1 MPLRFA
7 LIGLG
12 IIAGFTIGFL
22 TRPSLFGQKYPLSLL
37 TGDNPMDAPF
47 KAELMQHMGLTTG
60 LGLVAT
66 VVLVLVLSAAK
77 KI

>member
-12 IIAGFTIGFL
+12 IAAGFIIGFL
-22 TRPSLFGQKYPLSLL
+22 TRPSLFGQKYPLHLL
-37 TGDNPMDAPF
+37 VENHPMDAPY
-47 KAELMQHMGLTTG
+47 KAELMQHMSLSTG
-60 LGLVAT
+60 LGFAAAA
-66 VVLVLVLSAAK
+66 VLVWALVAAK